1 MSTPAPNKPPIQP
14 FEPNGFSLAPGVRL
28 LEASA
33 GTGKTFALA
42 HLVLRLVSRPEDP
55 LRLEQLLVVTFTNA
69 AAAELRDRIAARLQ
83 LALTLLEAGP
93 ASWTSQP
100 QLAQQLAKDQPL
112 RQWLEQQPVNSAALR
127 GRLLL
132 ALEDLDQ
139 ADITT
144 IHGFCRRT
152 LQRQALEAGVGPA
165 VELERDPGETIAQ
178 ICHDY
183 WQQQLLTLEPEL
195 LAGLQQRGLELE
207 RLQRLLLQFDGDPAL
222 SPDPLPAELELDQ
235 PLAPQL
241 QSLWPQLWQR
251 FGSRWAAGG
260 EALEQAL
267 CRLAQELKS
276 QGAKYAPYLLKP
288 SGRDGQVSAW
298 IAAQQG
304 RIPGYVEVL
313 ELSNSAKTT
322 PERLLLDVFHPGPLT
337 KVLAAAGEEG
347 PSLPE
352 RPLLEAIAALSD
364 GPAELAL
371 LHFAHWGRREL
382 ARRRSRQG
390 RLGFGQLLEQLDP
403 GAAAAPQDPPPALIQ
418 AVAERYRV
426 VLIDEFQDTDPIQW
440 RILERAFTAL
450 PSRGA
455 RHLLVMVGDPKQ
467 AIYRFRGG
475 ELATYRRARSR
486 ADAIAG
492 LTQNR
497 RASAALVEGLN
508 ALMAAPGLPRSALDV
523 PQVEACAS
531 TEDLPLPPGEAPLQL
546 LPLEPDHLPQQV
558 AALCLQ
564 LLTSQALQPSDLCLL
579 VARHSQAEDLRHAL
593 QQRGLPTRL
602 VSRGDVFA
610 SEGATSL
617 QRLLDALADPGNG
630 NRQRLLAA
638 TPLLGWSAARIA
650 ATPPEAWDALADQL
664 CRLAAALPRQ
674 GLMAALGQLL
684 QERQLAE
691 LSLQG
696 RALAD
701 LQQAAELVQ
710 EQMHRQALGAA
721 AAADWLRRRRLD
733 PDRDP
738 PEAHQPRSDAAESAV
753 AVVTVH
759 RSKGLEYPVVIC
771 PYLWMAPQPARAGAE
786 GLGKRWTPPGAEGPR
801 LDLHLNPHWGPGRQ
815 AARQHQQ
822 AQEAEAERLAYVAC
836 TRARQRLVLG
846 WHADSRHAAN
856 PLAAW
861 LLDQGEIRRDLP
873 LQQLDPGQLPGPGE
887 RWQPPAASGELQCGP
902 RPQHRFDTSWGRSSY
917 SAWAH
922 GAAAIAPQGADDG
935 RDTDALSTS
944 PADPAEPDAEP
955 TWPRR
960 GPLAQFPRGAGPGE
974 ALHRILERID
984 YQQAPHHPST
994 AAVVA
999 EELERAGLDPG
1010 QQAPLLD
1017 GLEQLRL
1024 SPLGG
1029 ALGAFRLADLP
1040 SGQRINEMNFDLPLA
1055 VDAGLVRASGLARV
1069 FRQHPGGLFAAA
1081 YAEQLA
1087 QLEVASRG
1095 FLTGS
1100 IDLVFRCGE
1109 RWWVADWKSNWL
1121 GERDAQGQ
1129 PLACGPAHY
1138 GQTALVALM
1147 AANHYPLQAHLYLVA
1162 LHRYLRWRLP
1172 GYAPERHL
1180 GGYAYVFLRGA
1191 PGPLTTDAPN
1201 PVVPGMLVEQPPLQR
1216 LLALDALLREGQP

>member
-1 MSTPAPNKPPIQP
+1 MSGPPLVRP
-14 FEPNGFSLAPGVRL
+14 FEANGFSLEPGVRL

-42 HLVLRLVSRPEDP
+42 HLVLRLVTRPRDP

-83 LALTLLEAGP
+83 LALALLEAGP
-93 ASWTSQP
+93 GSWANHP
-100 QLAQQLAKDQPL
+100 QLERDQPL
-112 RQWLEQQPVNSAALR
+112 REWLQQQPEATASVR

-132 ALEDLDQ
+132 ALEDLDN

-152 LQRQALEAGVGPA
+152 LQRQALEAGLGPA
-165 VELERDPGETIAQ
+165 VELERDPGEAIGQ

-183 WQQQLLTLEPEL
+183 WQQQVLPLAPEL
-195 LAGLQQRGLELE
+195 LAGLQQRGLQLE
-207 RLQRLLLQFDGDPAL
+207 RLQQLLRQLDGDPAL
-222 SPDPLPAELELDQ
+222 SLDPLPAELGLDQ

-241 QSLWPQLWQR
+241 ESLWPQLWQR
-251 FGSRWAAGG
+251 FCGEWASRG

-267 CRLAQELKS
+267 CQTAQELKS
-276 QGAKYAPYLLKP
+276 HGAKTGPYRLRP
-288 SGRDGQVSAW
+288 TGRDGQVSAW
-298 IAAQQG
+298 IAAQG
-304 RIPGYVEVL
+304 TTVPGYLEVL
-313 ELSNSAKTT
+313 AFSNSAKTT
-322 PERLLLDVFHPGPLT
+322 RERLLLDVFHPGPFV
-337 KVLAAAGEEG
+337 KVTAPLEGEG
-347 PSLPE
+347 RSLPE
-352 RPLLEAIAALSD
+352 RPLLEAIAALVD

-371 LHFAHWGRREL
+371 LHFAHWSRREL

-390 RLGFGQLLEQLDP
+390 RMGFGQLLEELDP
-403 GAAAAPQDPPPALIQ
+403 GTTGSDEAGATALIG
-418 AVAERYRV
+418 AVADRYRAA
-426 VLIDEFQDTDPIQW
+426 LIDEFQDTDPIQW
-440 RILERAFTAL
+440 RILERAFTAA
-450 PSRGA
+450 PGQHA

-475 ELATYRRARSR
+475 ELATYRLASSR
-486 ADAIAG
+486 ADDIHG

-497 RASAALVEGLN
+497 RSSAGLVAGLN
-508 ALMAAPGLPRSALDV
+508 ALMTPPGLPRSGLAV
-523 PQVEACAS
+523 PEVEACA
-531 TEDLPLPPGEAPLQL
+531 TTGDLALPPGGAPLQL
-546 LPLEPDHLPQQV
+546 LPLEPEQLPRQV

-564 LLTSQALQPSDLCLL
+564 LLRSHPLEPSDLCLL
-579 VARHSQAEDLRHAL
+579 VSRHSQAEELRHAL
-593 QQRGLPTRL
+593 EQRGLPSRL
-602 VSRGDVFA
+602 VSKGDVFA

-617 QRLLDALADPGNG
+617 QRLLDALAEPGNS

-650 ATPPEAWDALADQL
+650 ATSPVEWDALADRL

-684 QERQLAE
+684 EERQLAA
-691 LSLQG
+691 LSLRG

-710 EQMHRQALGAA
+710 EQMHRQALGVA
-721 AAADWLRRRRLD
+721 AAADWLRRLRRD

-786 GLGKRWTPPGAEGPR
+786 GLGKRWTPPDGDGPR
-801 LDLHLNPHWGPGRQ
+801 LDLHLNPHWGRGR
-815 AARQHQQ
+815 AAALQHQQ
-822 AQEAEAERLAYVAC
+822 AQEQEAERLAYVAC
-836 TRARQRLVLG
+836 TRARQLLVLG
-846 WHADSRHAAN
+846 WHADAKQAAN
-856 PLAAW
+856 PLASW
-861 LLDQGEIRRDLP
+861 LLDASGQPRDLP
-873 LQQLDPGQLPGPGE
+873 LQQLDPDQLPAPGE
-887 RWQPPAASGELQCGP
+887 RWQPPAPGGQLQCAP
-902 RPQHRFDTSWGRSSY
+902 RPLHPLDSHWGRSSY
-917 SAWAH
+917 SAWTH
-922 GAAAIAPQGADDG
+922 GAAGVSPQAADEG
-935 RDTDALSTS
+935 RDTDALSSEALTL
-944 PADPAEPDAEP
+944 EPEAQQH
-955 TWPRR
+955 WPLQ
-960 GPLAQFPRGAGPGE
+960 GPLAQFPRGAGPGD

-984 YQQAPHHPST
+984 YQQPAHQPAT
-994 AAVVA
+994 AAVV
-999 EELERAGLDPG
+999 ERELERAGLDPA
-1010 QQAPLLD
+1010 QQSPLLE

-1024 SPLGG
+1024 TPLGG
-1029 ALGAFRLADLP
+1029 PLGPFRLADLP
-1040 SGQRINEMNFDLPLA
+1040 RQQRLNEMNFDLPLA
-1055 VDAGLVRASGLARV
+1055 VTAGLVRASGLARV
-1069 FRQHPGGLFAAA
+1069 FREHPGGLFGSA
-1081 YAEQLA
+1081 YAAQLG

-1138 GQTALVALM
+1138 GQAAMVELM

-1172 GYAPERHL
+1172 GYEPQRHL

-1191 PGPLTTDAPN
+1191 PGPLEVEQNDPS
-1201 PVVPGMLVEQPPLQR
+1201 VPGMLVEQPPLQR
-1216 LLALDALLREGQP
+1216 LLALDTLLREGQP